1 MTVFLASQCILQG
14 RRSKSTRLW
23 HVTSM
28 CLPNLPP
35 ASIPTYFAASAISTP
50 KAADLVAFAHAALFS
65 PVLSTFEKALADG
78 FLINFPGLTLAT
90 LRQHPPHSIAEIK
103 GHLDQ
108 THQNLRSN
116 QKVPTIIH
124 DDALTIS
131 RLGDATDIIATSLQ
145 DIGAHALAHPSPRS
159 PVAPLPTTH
168 KTAIRQLI
176 NLLSQSLP
184 DAAPLPLLLLSHH

>member
-14 RRSKSTRLW
+14 RRSESTRLW

-35 ASIPTYFAASAISTP
+35 VSIPTYFAASAISTP

-65 PVLSTFEKALADG
+65 PAFSTFEKALADS

-90 LRQHPPHSIAEIK
+90 LCQHPPHHSIAEIK

-108 THQNLRSN
+108 TRQILRST
-116 QKVPTIIH
+116 QKFPTIIP

-159 PVAPLPTTH
+159 PVAPLPTRH
-168 KTAIRQLI
+168 KAGSSST
-176 NLLSQSLP
+176 
-184 DAAPLPLLLLSHH
+184 SHHPGV